1 MKYFY
6 SILLLVISQ
15 TECFSQKSIT
25 IYQDSLNFVEISPK
39 DEFIQVQCTMF
50 GKMCRMEIGPDY
62 IHSQNSILTFHMDYE
77 DINRNYFIAPATY
90 YNDNGIRKD
99 TIPVDFKIKTPKI
112 SSDSSVQ
119 IALGANM
126 ITVDHDFI
134 SILYNN
140 WYLQSINENIALS
153 ALIHH
158 KSDKINFIVIQPAFN
173 DSNSNLFVIWVNVK
187 VGVRMSSAKI
197 RIECQNP
204 YNTKRKVHNLK
215 IHKRKGKRTKVYF

>member
-6 SILLLVISQ
+6 SIFLLVISQ
-15 TECFSQKSIT
+15 TECFSQQRIT

-62 IHSQNSILTFHMDYE
+62 MHSQNSILTFHMDYE

-140 WYLQSINENIALS
+140 WYLQSRNENVAMAAI
-153 ALIHH
+153 IHH
-158 KSDKINFIVIQPAFN
+158 KSGKINHMVIQPALN
-173 DSNSNLFVIWVNVK
+173 DSNSFFFDIRVNVK
-187 VGVRMSSAKI
+187 VGAKKS
-197 RIECQNP
+197 EAKVKLVYSNP
-204 YNTKRKVHNLK
+204 SNMKRKEHNLK
-215 IHKRKGKRTKVYF
+215 IDKRKGKRTKVYF

>member
-6 SILLLVISQ
+6 SILLLVLSQ

-25 IYQDSLNFVEISPK
+25 IYKDSLNFVEISPK

-62 IHSQNSILTFHMDYE
+62 IHSQNSILTFHIDYE
-77 DINRNYFIAPATY
+77 NINRNYFIAPATY

-99 TIPVDFKIKTPKI
+99 TIPVDFKSKIPKI

-134 SILYNN
+134 SILFNN

-158 KSDKINFIVIQPAFN
+158 NSDKISLIVIQPAFN

-187 VGVRMSSAKI
+187 VGARKSSAKI
-197 RIECQNP
+197 RIEYQNP
-204 YNTKRKVHNLK
+204 SSMKRKERNLK
-215 IHKRKGKRTKVYF
+215 IYKRKGKLTKVYF